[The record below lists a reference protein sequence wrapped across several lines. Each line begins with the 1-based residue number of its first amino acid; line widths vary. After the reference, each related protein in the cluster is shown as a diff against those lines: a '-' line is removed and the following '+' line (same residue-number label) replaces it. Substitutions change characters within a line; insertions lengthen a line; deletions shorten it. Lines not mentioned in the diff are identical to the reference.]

1 MKKKLISISLMII
14 FAAFFGLSIRAGANG
29 VGTTSANFLKI
40 DVGARAAAMGGAFT
54 ALADDGSSLYWN
66 PAGITQIKTQQ
77 FFATY
82 NIWFQSI
89 SQGYLS
95 YIVPFG
101 ENVAGFALNYVDMGK
116 MQGYDENGL
125 PTHQFGA
132 SDVLF
137 QIAYAKKIAAGFSLG
152 ISGGYLTD
160 SIDNDQQTAFQA
172 NIGLMKSLSKVNLG
186 FTVQNVG
193 SGLKNDPLPL
203 IYKVGLATKISN
215 ITLACDAAFPADNQT
230 YFCAGLEFPLSQ
242 TFTLRAGYRS
252 NQDIG
257 SGISAGIGF
266 NLNKITL
273 DYAYVPYAELGDTHR
288 ISLGMML

>member
-14 FAAFFGLSIRAGANG
+14 FVSFFSFSIKASAGG

-66 PAGITQIKTQQ
+66 PAGITQIENQQ

-82 NIWFQSI
+82 NLWFQSI

-95 YIVPFG
+95 YIFPFG
-101 ENVAGFALNYVDMGK
+101 ESIAGFALNYVDMGK
-116 MQGYDENGL
+116 IQGYDEDGF

-132 SDVLF
+132 SNVLF

-160 SIDNDQQTAFQA
+160 DIDNDQQTAFQA
-172 NIGLMKSLSKVNLG
+172 NIGLMKSLSKVNIG
-186 FTVQNVG
+186 FAVQNVG
-193 SGLKNDPLPL
+193 SSLKNDPLPL
-203 IYKVGLATKISN
+203 TCKVGLATKISN
-215 ITLACDAAFPADNQT
+215 ITLACDAAFPADNEI

-242 TFTLRAGYRS
+242 TFTLRGGYRS

-266 NLNKITL
+266 NLNKIIL

-288 ISLGMML
+288 ISLGMFL